1 MNSSDKLFSPEDL
14 IVIPDSGNT
23 EGTLIEITEKSMLW
37 LRFKTTGKQCHGSNP
52 RLGNNAFAA
61 ASHLVTKLGALKK
74 LFPKSDPFFDPPAST
89 FEPTKKEPNVGNINT
104 IPGEDIF
111 YMDCRVLPDYNLED
125 VITAIKEMAQ
135 KIEKKF
141 KVKIEISPVHYLQS
155 PPSTAPDAP
164 VVRALREAVNLVF
177 AKEAMPGGIGAGTLA
192 AYLRKK
198 NYPVAVWSKNNQKAH
213 QPDESC
219 SIDNMVGIAKVFA
232 CLFLQK

>member
-1 MNSSDKLFSPEDL
+1 M
-14 IVIPDSGNT
+14 
-23 EGTLIEITEKSMLW
+23 
-37 LRFKTTGKQCHGSNP
+37 
-52 RLGNNAFAA
+52 
-61 ASHLVTKLGALKK
+61 
-74 LFPKSDPFFDPPAST
+74 DPFFDPPAST

-125 VITAIKEMAQ
+125 VITAIKEIAK

-141 KVKIEISPVHYLQS
+141 KVKIEISPVHCLQS

-164 VVRALREAVNLVF
+164 VVLALREAVNLVF
-177 AKEAMPGGIGAGTLA
+177 AKSKSRGIGAGTLT

-219 SIDNMVGIAKVFA
+219 SIDNMWASPKFSPVYS
-232 CLFLQK
+232 LQSNMIVHLYICVYNHILNHTINVLQ